1 MQDFDDVVYD
11 GEEELPKSKSQIK
24 REMHALQD
32 LGKQLTQLKPDQL
45 ARVPMSD
52 TLRDAILESH
62 RIKQHEA
69 SRRHLQR
76 IGKLMRAEDAEAIQ
90 RVIDEFDSSSQVHA
104 QKFHELEKWRDRL
117 INEGPE
123 AVTEYLNEHAQ
134 ADIQHLRQ
142 LVRNAAKDAR
152 DQKNRGHSK
161 KLFQYLREVQE
172 QEA

>member
-1 MQDFDDVVYD
+1 MQDFEDDVYE
-11 GEEELPKSKSQIK
+11 GEEELPKSKSQVK

-32 LGKQLTQLKPDQL
+32 LGKKLTQLKPDQL

-52 TLRDAILESH
+52 TLRDAIAEAH

-123 AVTEYLNEHAQ
+123 AVTEYLNEYTQ

-142 LVRNAAKDAR
+142 LVRNAAKDVR

-172 QEA
+172 QAI

>member
-1 MQDFDDVVYD
+1 MQDFDTDINET
-11 GEEELPKSKSQIK
+11 EEELPKSKSQLK

-32 LGKQLTQLKPDQL
+32 MGKRLTQLKPDQL

-52 TLRDAILESH
+52 TLRDAIAESH

-69 SRRHLQR
+69 ARRHLQR

-90 RVIDEFDSSSQVHA
+90 RVLDEFDSSSQIHA

-123 AVTEYLNEHAQ
+123 AVTQYLDEHPQ

-142 LVRNAAKDAR
+142 LVRNAVKDVR
-152 DQKNRGHSK
+152 EQKNRGHSK